1 INWFDLNEY
10 YEKQRTDNLNN
21 PHSLLPADFIF
32 NNHGNDKPKLNPIVP
47 MNIQPKIETN
57 LKYLYWISD
66 QDLNK
71 FIKVYNNPLGRIDN
85 NEAPALTH
93 PILLS
98 PSYSKLLYS
107 DSIKDLFYGAGF
119 YGSDKEQIIII
130 GCSLVEYDKYIRQWV
145 FDIVRQYR
153 GMNHTKEISIINYAS
168 RHKQKIGIQKNYSYL
183 GTDKIKF
190 IFDGFSEK
198 SLAETLSN

>member
-1 INWFDLNEY
+1 
-10 YEKQRTDNLNN
+10 
-21 PHSLLPADFIF
+21 
-32 NNHGNDKPKLNPIVP
+32 
-47 MNIQPKIETN
+47 
-57 LKYLYWISD
+57 ISD